1 MSKRVLVAIALG
13 ANLGDRGAHLAYA
26 VSRLTPHLSDI
37 SVSSWH
43 ETLPVDTPDPQ
54 PLYLNGALVGRTSLD
69 PHALLDLLLAIE
81 RERGRE
87 RHYVNAPRTLDL
99 DLLFYADLVLS
110 DDRLTVPH
118 PRLRERMFVL
128 APLAEIAP
136 DLRDPQTGLTV
147 AGLLAR
153 LDRTR

>member
-1 MSKRVLVAIALG
+1 LSKRALVAIALG
-13 ANLGDRGAHLAYA
+13 ANLGDRGAHLSYA
-26 VSRLTPHLSDI
+26 VSRLRPHLSDI
-37 SVSSWH
+37 AVSSWH
-43 ETLPVDTPDPQ
+43 ETIPVDTPDPQ

-87 RHYVNAPRTLDL
+87 RHYANAPRTLDL
-99 DLLFYADLVLS
+99 DLLFYADLIVS

-118 PRLRERMFVL
+118 PRLRERTFVL

-136 DLRDPQTGLTV
+136 DLRDPETGLTV

-153 LDRTR
+153 LGPAR

>member
-1 MSKRVLVAIALG
+1 MSKRALVAIALG

-26 VSRLTPHLSDI
+26 VSRLRPYLSDI

-43 ETLPVDTPDPQ
+43 ETVPVDTPDPQ
-54 PLYLNGALVGRTSLD
+54 PLYLNGALVGCTTLD
-69 PHALLDLLLAIE
+69 PHALLDLLLTTE

-99 DLLFYADLVLS
+99 DLLFYADRILS

-118 PRLRERMFVL
+118 PRLRERTFVL

-136 DLRDPQTGLTV
+136 DLRDPETGLTV
-147 AGLLAR
+147 ADLLAR
-153 LDRTR
+153 LEPAR